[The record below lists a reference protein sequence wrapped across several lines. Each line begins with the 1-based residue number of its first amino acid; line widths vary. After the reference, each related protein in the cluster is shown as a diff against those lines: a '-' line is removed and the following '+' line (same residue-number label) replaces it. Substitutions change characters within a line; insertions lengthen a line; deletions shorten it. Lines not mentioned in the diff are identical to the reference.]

1 MCQQLTEAEVS
12 ELIGAERG
20 ERAPEA
26 RMTYRNEYRGRG
38 SQTRAAELEELAIP
52 KLRRGSYF
60 PNGRFPPVA
69 LKSLTAEAPP
79 WVRIP
84 PRRWFGSTRPA
95 H

>member
-1 MCQQLTEAEVS
+1 
-12 ELIGAERG
+12 
-20 ERAPEA
+20 
-26 RMTYRNEYRGRG
+26 MTYRNEYRGRG

-69 LKSLTAEAPP
+69 LKSLRAEAP
-79 WVRIP
+79 RGFESH